1 MSDKPVILAHPG
13 LGGLIAPFQGAYE
26 VVTWPK
32 TPEQSAVF
40 LRETAGRVTAAVVI
54 GSTGL
59 PPEAY
64 EALPNLKAIC
74 AFGAGVDGVDAAQC
88 RARGIAV
95 GNCPAANA
103 EDVADFAVGLLLD
116 VERRLSLG
124 DRLLRSGGWKGI
136 PAFPVPP
143 RGMKGLKTGVV
154 GLGAIGEAAARR
166 LAAFGCDIRW
176 TGPRPKPDKPWT
188 YDSDLI
194 ALARWSDALLLTLRP
209 DPGTE
214 RMINAE
220 ILEALGPEGVLINV
234 ARGSVVDEDAL
245 IAALREG
252 RLGGAG
258 LDVFE
263 SEPTPAERWA
273 DVPNAILTP
282 HIAGASRQ
290 SVMTMVMM
298 VLANLAAVYEG
309 RPMPTPVLLP
319 QPL

>member
-1 MSDKPVILAHPG
+1 
-13 LGGLIAPFQGAYE
+13 
-26 VVTWPK
+26 
-32 TPEQSAVF
+32 
-40 LRETAGRVTAAVVI
+40 
-54 GSTGL
+54 
-59 PPEAY
+59 
-64 EALPNLKAIC
+64 
-74 AFGAGVDGVDAAQC
+74 
-88 RARGIAV
+88 
-95 GNCPAANA
+95 
-103 EDVADFAVGLLLD
+103 
-116 VERRLSLG
+116 
-124 DRLLRSGGWKGI
+124 
-136 PAFPVPP
+136 
-143 RGMKGLKTGVV
+143 
-154 GLGAIGEAAARR
+154 
-166 LAAFGCDIRW
+166 
-176 TGPRPKPDKPWT
+176 
-188 YDSDLI
+188 
-194 ALARWSDALLLTLRP
+194 
-209 DPGTE
+209 
-214 RMINAE
+214 MINAE